1 MTDHMA
7 HDDPAAG
14 TSTIRRP
21 VLAIDTCFQSC
32 SAAVG
37 LFAGHELIRTVARFE
52 PMQTGQAERIVPM
65 VADVVADAGIEMA
78 DVGLVAVSVGPGSF
92 TGTRIG
98 LSAAKGLGLALGV
111 PTAGVTSLQVI
122 AVQLAQAG
130 AADGREMCV
139 AIDMGRDDIYV
150 QIFDKSGFEARTSAQ
165 LVGVGEVNDFAAAH
179 AAVVLGHG
187 AYFSTQAAALSQYFL
202 PRAET
207 VVALVTQCQQKLIP
221 AVALYLRA
229 PDAKPPGSGVSR
241 T

>member
-1 MTDHMA
+1 
-7 HDDPAAG
+7 
-14 TSTIRRP
+14 

-37 LFAGHELIRTVARFE
+37 LFAGHELVRTMARFE

-65 VADVVADAGIEMA
+65 VGDVVAEAGIAMA
-78 DVGLVAVSVGPGSF
+78 DVGLVAVTVGPGSF

-98 LSAAKGLGLALGV
+98 LSAAKGLGLSLGV

-130 AADGREMCV
+130 AAGGRDMCV
-139 AIDMGRDDIYV
+139 AIDMGRHDIYV
-150 QIFDKSGFEARTSAQ
+150 QILDKTGFEARTSAQ
-165 LVGVGEVNDFAAAH
+165 LIGAGEINDFAAAH

-187 AYFSTQAAALSQYFL
+187 PCFSTQAAALSQYFL

-207 VVALVTQCQQKLIP
+207 VVALVTQCQRKLVP
-221 AVALYLRA
+221 ASALYLRA
-229 PDAKPPGSGVSR
+229 PDAKPPGNGVSG

>member
-1 MTDHMA
+1 MTDHLA
-7 HDDPAAG
+7 RDDPAAG
-14 TSTIRRP
+14 ASTIRRP

-52 PMQTGQAERIVPM
+52 PMQTGQAERIVGM
-65 VADVVADAGIEMA
+65 VGDVVTEAGVAMA
-78 DVGLVAVSVGPGSF
+78 DVGLVAVTVGPGSF

-98 LSAAKGLGLALGV
+98 IAAAKGLGLALGV

-122 AVQLAQAG
+122 AVQLAKAG

-139 AIDMGRDDIYV
+139 AIDMGRHDIYV
-150 QIFDKSGFEARTSAQ
+150 QVFDETGFEARIPARLIRS
-165 LVGVGEVNDFAAAH
+165 GEIDDFAAAH

-187 AYFSTQAAALSQYFL
+187 PCFSAQATPLSQYFL
-202 PRAET
+202 PHAET
-207 VVALVTQCQQKLIP
+207 VVALVTQCRRKLTP

-229 PDAKPPGSGVSR
+229 PDAKPPGSGVGR